1 MVMAILYLKDS
12 WRVDHPMDAYL
23 IEEMQDN
30 NNSNKKRIGYW
41 RF

>member
-23 IEEMQDN
+23 IEEMEDN
-30 NNSNKKRIGYW
+30 NNLNQKRIGYW